1 MYRRSLAALAFAI
14 GLALVVAG
22 APTTTASSHR
32 EAPLAAADPQNDAT
46 DLYAFVSPDAPD
58 TVTLLSN
65 WIPFQEPAGGPNF
78 YPWAEG
84 TNYDI
89 HIDNDGNALPDI
101 VYRWEFTNNYKTT
114 DTFLYNIGPVNSLA
128 DPNLNFTQ
136 TYKLTRIAGGRNE
149 VLVNNAI
156 VAPSH
161 VGAASMPNY
170 QKLRDEAVVNFTGRT
185 GKSFAGQ
192 ADDSFFLDLRVFDL
206 LYGANLKE
214 VGADTLTGFNVN
226 SFGIQVPKND
236 LAEQNDAGRNPIIGV
251 WTTAERPSMQVRG
264 ADGSQ
269 RLTGSMVQVSRLGM
283 PLVNELVVPVGSKD
297 LFNASK
303 PSGDAAFLPKVQDPE
318 LFKLLQ
324 KLYNLTPPA
333 TPRADLV
340 SVFLTGVDGLNKP
353 ADVKP
358 SEQMRLNM
366 SIAPNPSPNRLGV
379 LADDKAG
386 FPNGRRL
393 TDDVVDIELRVV
405 AGALGGVKTDLGDGV
420 DTNELSFGR
429 SFPYLALPHSGSEP
443 RPGALKS
450 TSTETRRGDN
460 GGGGSQGNRGGSQGN
475 EQAGATQDDDDG
487 LPVGLVAG
495 GLGVVVLVAV
505 VAALVVRRRRTA

>member
-1 MYRRSLAALAFAI
+1 
-14 GLALVVAG
+14 
-22 APTTTASSHR
+22 
-32 EAPLAAADPQNDAT
+32 
-46 DLYAFVSPDAPD
+46 
-58 TVTLLSN
+58 
-65 WIPFQEPAGGPNF
+65 
-78 YPWAEG
+78 
-84 TNYDI
+84 
-89 HIDNDGNALPDI
+89 
-101 VYRWEFTNNYKTT
+101 
-114 DTFLYNIGPVNSLA
+114 
-128 DPNLNFTQ
+128 
-136 TYKLTRIAGGRNE
+136 
-149 VLVNNAI
+149 
-156 VAPSH
+156 
-161 VGAASMPNY
+161 
-170 QKLRDEAVVNFTGRT
+170 
-185 GKSFAGQ
+185 
-192 ADDSFFLDLRVFDL
+192 
-206 LYGANLKE
+206 
-214 VGADTLTGFNVN
+214 
-226 SFGIQVPKND
+226 
-236 LAEQNDAGRNPIIGV
+236 
-251 WTTAERPSMQVRG
+251 MQVRG
-264 ADGSQ
+264 ANGTQ

-297 LFNASK
+297 LFNSSK

-318 LFKLLQ
+318 LPKLLQ
-324 KLYNLTPPA
+324 KIYNIAPPA

-420 DTNELSFGR
+420 DANELSLGR

-475 EQAGATQDDDDG
+475 ERAGATEDDDDG
-487 LPVGLVAG
+487 LPVVGIIAG